1 MYTSAK
7 LKNDNL
13 VGYLLYMWQVEDVIR
28 ANDMDLDKIGKSYV
42 SRFGYDDDQR
52 ANVLQ
57 WFADLVDMM
66 RSEGVAQSGHLQ
78 INRNVVI
85 LLGDL
90 HSELLK
96 SSKHPF
102 YSAAYY
108 KVLPFIVELRNK
120 SNGTDKPEI
129 ENCFDAL
136 YGFTTLRM
144 QQKEVSAATK
154 TAIGEIASF
163 LALLADY
170 HKKDKAGELE
180 M

>member
-7 LKNDNL
+7 LKRENL

-28 ANDMDLDKIGKSYV
+28 ANDMDLDKIYKSYV
-42 SRFGYDDDQR
+42 SHFDYDDEHR
-52 ANVLQ
+52 ASVLQ
-57 WFADLVDMM
+57 WFADIVDMM
-66 RSEGVAQSGHLQ
+66 RSEGVIQNGHLQ
-78 INRNVVI
+78 INKNVVI

-96 SSKHPF
+96 SSKHPL
-102 YSAAYY
+102 YSTAYY

-120 SNGTDKPEI
+120 SNGTDKSEI

-144 QQKEVSAATK
+144 QQKNVSAATK
-154 TAIGEIASF
+154 SAIGEIANF

-170 HKKDKAGELE
+170 YKKDKAGELE